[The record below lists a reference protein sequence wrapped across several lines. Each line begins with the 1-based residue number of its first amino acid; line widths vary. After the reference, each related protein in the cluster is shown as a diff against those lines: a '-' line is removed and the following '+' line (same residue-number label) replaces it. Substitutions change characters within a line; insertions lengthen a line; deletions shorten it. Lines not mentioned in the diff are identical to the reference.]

1 MQITTDDDATQP
13 SDRRRPSDRYVRAR
27 EGVEHLQ
34 AAARELIHAA
44 RAVLDVAED
53 LVDDPDA
60 VAAVAGAVG
69 ALGDLVR
76 HRAAA
81 WTGAGPTAERDE
93 SAPETRAGSANGA
106 ETIERITVA

>member
-1 MQITTDDDATQP
+1 MQITTDDDAAEL
-13 SDRRRPSDRYVRAR
+13 SDRQRPSDRYDRAR

-81 WTGAGPTAERDE
+81 WTGAGPTAEPGD
-93 SAPETRAGSANGA
+93 SATETRAGRANGA

>member
-1 MQITTDDDATQP
+1 MQITTDDNTAQP
-13 SDRRRPSDRYVRAR
+13 YDRHRPGDRYDRAR

-34 AAARELIHAA
+34 AAARELIQAA

-53 LVDDPDA
+53 LVDDPHA
-60 VAAVAGAVG
+60 MAFVAGAVG

-81 WTGAGPTAERDE
+81 WSDADPVAEGGDV
-93 SAPETRAGSANGA
+93 APETRGTRANGA
-106 ETIERITVA
+106 ETIERITVV

>member
-13 SDRRRPSDRYVRAR
+13 SDRRRPSDRYDRAR

-76 HRAAA
+76 QRAAA

>member
-1 MQITTDDDATQP
+1 MQITTDDDTAQP
-13 SDRRRPSDRYVRAR
+13 SGRHRPGDRYDRAW

-60 VAAVAGAVG
+60 VASVAGAVG

-81 WTGAGPTAERDE
+81 WSGVAPTAEGGDV
-93 SAPETRAGSANGA
+93 APETRRAGANGA
-106 ETIERITVA
+106 ETIERITVI

>member
-1 MQITTDDDATQP
+1 MQITTDDHAAQP
-13 SDRRRPSDRYVRAR
+13 SDRQRPSDRYDRAR

-69 ALGDLVR
+69 ALGDVVR

-81 WTGAGPTAERDE
+81 WSGAGATAERGDVAPETGAGT
-93 SAPETRAGSANGA
+93 ANGA
-106 ETIERITVA
+106 ETVERITVA

>member
-1 MQITTDDDATQP
+1 VHITTDDHAAQP
-13 SDRRRPSDRYVRAR
+13 SDRQRPSDRYDRAR

-69 ALGDLVR
+69 ALVDVVR
-76 HRAAA
+76 HRGAA
-81 WTGAGPTAERDE
+81 WSGADPTAERGDV
-93 SAPETRAGSANGA
+93 APESGAGSGYGA
-106 ETIERITVA
+106 ESIERISVA

>member
-1 MQITTDDDATQP
+1 VQITTDDDATQP

-53 LVDDPDA
+53 VVDDPDA

-69 ALGDLVR
+69 ALGDLIR

-81 WTGAGPTAERDE
+81 WMGAGPTAERDE

>member
-1 MQITTDDDATQP
+1 VQITTDDDATQP
-13 SDRRRPSDRYVRAR
+13 SDRRRPSDRYDRAR

-53 LVDDPDA
+53 VVDDPDA
-60 VAAVAGAVG
+60 VAEVAGAVG
-69 ALGDLVR
+69 ALGDLIR

-81 WTGAGPTAERDE
+81 WMGAGPTAERDE

>member
-1 MQITTDDDATQP
+1 VQITTDDHAAQP
-13 SDRRRPSDRYVRAR
+13 SDRQPSDRYDRAR

-69 ALGDLVR
+69 ALGDVVR

-81 WTGAGPTAERDE
+81 WSGAGATAERGDVAPETGAGTANE
-93 SAPETRAGSANGA
+93 A

>member
-1 MQITTDDDATQP
+1 VQITTDDDATQP
-13 SDRRRPSDRYVRAR
+13 SDRRRPSDRYDRAR

>member
-1 MQITTDDDATQP
+1 VQTTFDGDTAQRH
-13 SDRRRPSDRYVRAR
+13 DRHRPGDRYDPAR

-34 AAARELIHAA
+34 AAARALIHAA

-60 VAAVAGAVG
+60 VASVAGAVG

-76 HRAAA
+76 RRAAA
-81 WTGAGPTAERDE
+81 WSGVAPAAEGGDA
-93 SAPETRAGSANGA
+93 APETGGSRANGA
-106 ETIERITVA
+106 ETIERITVV

>member
-1 MQITTDDDATQP
+1 MQITTDDHAAQP
-13 SDRRRPSDRYVRAR
+13 SDQQRPSDRYDRAR
-27 EGVEHLQ
+27 EGVTHLQ

-69 ALGDLVR
+69 ALGDVVR

-81 WTGAGPTAERDE
+81 WSGAGATAKRGDVAPETGAGT
-93 SAPETRAGSANGA
+93 ANGA